1 MSAPLFHM
9 IASASE
15 PVAPF
20 SHGVEQDGW
29 VFVTALSNSCVLRR
43 SPGKKVGEGSW
54 GFLQDPRKG
63 IFQGIDDWSA
73 RRSTLY
79 GATPK

>member
-15 PVAPF
+15 PIAPF

-43 SPGKKVGEGSW
+43 SPGKKVGEGSCAYTAMVEPVIS
-54 GFLQDPRKG
+54 LQAWNRG
-63 IFQGIDDWSA
+63 VIS
-73 RRSTLY
+73 
-79 GATPK
+79 